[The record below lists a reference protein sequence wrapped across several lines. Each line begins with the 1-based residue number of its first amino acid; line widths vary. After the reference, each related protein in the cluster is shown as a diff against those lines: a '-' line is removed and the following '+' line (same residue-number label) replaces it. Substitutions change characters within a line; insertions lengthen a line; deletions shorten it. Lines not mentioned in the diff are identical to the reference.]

1 MSQSAESMGQPVTT
15 PSAPYAETQK
25 KQASQIVNRLVLY
38 LVISLLGVSFALPLL
53 WMISTSVK
61 TDPQVYRV
69 PPIWIPNPVRL
80 QNYFDVWTRRPFGL
94 WFLNTMRYVIPS
106 TVGVVAASTLVAYSF
121 SRVRWWGRDVLFFL
135 CIATMMI
142 PFQVQ
147 MIPLYVIFRNL
158 GWINSYKPLVVPAF
172 FGNPYFI
179 FLLRQFF
186 LTIPQDLSDAAR
198 VDGASEV
205 GILWRIILP
214 LAKPAL
220 AVVGLFQF
228 MNAWNDYLGP
238 LIYINSEKLFPLALG
253 LQSMRSSFQEALVW
267 PYLMAASTLIVAPII
282 IIFFLTQRTFVE
294 GITLSGVKG

>member
-1 MSQSAESMGQPVTT
+1 MSQSAKSIDQPI
-15 PSAPYAETQK
+15 SAPSTSYSTARSK
-25 KQASQIVNRLVLY
+25 RISQHLNRFALY
-38 LVISLLGVSFALPLL
+38 LLVVVLSLSFALPLL
-53 WMISTSVK
+53 WMISTSIK

-69 PPIWIPNPVRL
+69 PPIWIPNPMRFM
-80 QNYFDVWTRRPFGL
+80 NYAEVLTRRPFGL
-94 WFLNTMRYVIPS
+94 WFLNTLKYVIPS
-106 TVGVVAASTLVAYSF
+106 TLGVVVSSMFVAYSF
-121 SRVRWWGRDVLFFL
+121 ARIRWWGRDVLFFL

-158 GWINSYKPLVVPAF
+158 GWINTYKPLVIPPF

-198 VDGASEV
+198 VDGCSEL
-205 GILWRIILP
+205 GILFRIILP

-228 MNAWNDYLGP
+228 MAAWNDYLGP

-282 IIFFLTQRTFVE
+282 IIFFVTQRTFVE